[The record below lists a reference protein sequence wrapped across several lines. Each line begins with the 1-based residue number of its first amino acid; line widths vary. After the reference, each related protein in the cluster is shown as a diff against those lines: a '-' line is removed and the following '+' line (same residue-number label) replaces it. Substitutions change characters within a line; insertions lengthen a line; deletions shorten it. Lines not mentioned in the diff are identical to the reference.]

1 VSDILSELI
10 PWLTEQLDQDE
21 KVARA
26 ARPDRHRAIVTEVLG
41 TGALGAHL
49 QARHVAEWDPARVL
63 AEIDA
68 KRRIIAL
75 TCDGADGGYPSGYY
89 EAKTDVI
96 CLLALPYAHRPG
108 YREEWKP

>member
-1 VSDILSELI
+1 M
-10 PWLTEQLDQDE
+10 
-21 KVARA
+21 
-26 ARPDRHRAIVTEVLG
+26 
-41 TGALGAHL
+41 
-49 QARHVAEWDPARVL
+49 L